1 MSRCRGCGV
10 NLDDI
15 NSKNKHTLSGTQG
28 GPICPTLAAFAAD
41 AVSESQGSEC
51 QLDEEEFAAGYVCKS
66 CLRLQLKFQNLQTK
80 IKQIEQEISEKL
92 SLAVHHL
99 PINTNTGIQHSPI
112 AGRCTRKRSAT
123 SLHPREENIKR
134 RRLLQSV
141 ESIPIVS
148 TSKSPDVAVSIQ
160 SCIIAISCVYFP
172 IHFCS

>member
-1 MSRCRGCGV
+1 MSHCRGCGV

-15 NSKNKHTLSGTQG
+15 SSKNKHTLSGTQG
-28 GPICPTLAAFAAD
+28 GPICPTLTAFAAD
-41 AVSESQGSEC
+41 AVSESQGPEC
-51 QLDEEEFAAGYVCKS
+51 QLDEEEFAGGYVCKS

-99 PINTNTGIQHSPI
+99 PINTSTGIQHSPV

-123 SLHPREENIKR
+123 SLHPRDVNIKR

-148 TSKSPDVAVSIQ
+148 TSKSPDVAVSQ
-160 SCIIAISCVYFP
+160 SCIITVYFP
-172 IHFCS
+172 IIKLPLL